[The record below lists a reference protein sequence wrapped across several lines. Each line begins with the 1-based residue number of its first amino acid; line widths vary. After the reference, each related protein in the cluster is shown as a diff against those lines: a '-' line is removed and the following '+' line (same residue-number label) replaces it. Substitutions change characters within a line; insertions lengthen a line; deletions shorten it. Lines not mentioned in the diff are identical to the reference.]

1 MRKISPEERR
11 VMRRSYA
18 EKIMETVRTKGFIT
32 LTIQDLAR
40 LMGISRASLY
50 NFFASKEDI
59 ILEVTEIYIEY
70 LKRSNDF
77 ISNPR
82 YPYSQRLP
90 SVFEQAAFSA
100 VYASEIYLN
109 ELKIT
114 CPSLYER
121 KLELSNE
128 RISALHAFY
137 ENGMIDGDFNLL
149 NPALIVA
156 QDDAAL
162 GKILNSSFLSDEN
175 MPLEDSMYGYYKI
188 MKHRTFASASLKA
201 TKDPYI
207 DKVVATIVGQLTK
220 DHSTELQ
227 KNS

>member
-59 ILEVTEIYIEY
+59 ILEVTETYIDY
-70 LKRSNDF
+70 LKRTNDF
-77 ISNPR
+77 INNPR
-82 YPYSQRLP
+82 YPYSQRLTT
-90 SVFEQAAFSA
+90 VFEQAAFSA
-100 VYASEIYLN
+100 VYASEIYLH
-109 ELKIT
+109 ELKLT

-121 KLELSNE
+121 KKQLAEE
-128 RISALHAFY
+128 RMSTLQTFY
-137 ENGMIDGDFNLL
+137 ENGIIDGDFNLL
-149 NPALIVA
+149 NPALVIA

-162 GKILNSSFLSDEN
+162 RKILNSSFLVDEG
-175 MPLEDSMYGYYKI
+175 MSLEDSMYGYYKI
-188 MKHRTFASASLKA
+188 MKYRTLSSASFK
-201 TKDPYI
+201 TKKDPYI
-207 DKVVATIVGQLTK
+207 DKVVAVIVGQLT
-220 DHSTELQ
+220 Q
-227 KNS
+227 Q

>member
-11 VMRRSYA
+11 IMRRSYA

-59 ILEVTEIYIEY
+59 ILEVTEIYIDY
-70 LKRSNDF
+70 LKRSNNF

-114 CPSLYER
+114 CPSLYDR

-128 RISALHAFY
+128 RISTLHAFY
-137 ENGMIDGDFNLL
+137 ENGMVDGDFNLL
-149 NPALIVA
+149 NPSLIVA

-162 GKILNSSFLSDEN
+162 GKILNSSFLADKHIS
-175 MPLEDSMYGYYKI
+175 LEDSMYGYYKI
-188 MKHRTFASASLKA
+188 MKYRTFSPANLKA
-201 TKDPYI
+201 RKDPYI

-220 DHSTELQ
+220 N
-227 KNS
+227 NSVQL

>member
-1 MRKISPEERR
+1 
-11 VMRRSYA
+11 MRRSYA

-59 ILEVTEIYIEY
+59 ILEVTEIYIDY
-70 LKRSNDF
+70 LTNTNAF
-77 ISNPR
+77 INNPR
-82 YPYSQRLP
+82 FAYNQRFP
-90 SVFEQAAFSA
+90 TVFEQAAFSA

-114 CPSLYER
+114 LPSLYER
-121 KLELSNE
+121 KLKLANE
-128 RISALHAFY
+128 RISTLHTFY

-149 NPALIVA
+149 NPSLIIA

-162 GKILNSSFLSDEN
+162 RKILNSSFLEDEN
-175 MPLEDSMYGYYKI
+175 INLEDSMYGYYKI
-188 MKHRTFASASLKA
+188 MKYRTFAPALLK
-201 TKDPYI
+201 TSKDPYI
-207 DKVVATIVGQLTK
+207 DKVVEVIVSQLTK
-220 DHSTELQ
+220 E
-227 KNS
+227 K